1 MGRCSART
9 RGRTGGR
16 GGEDRTVAS
25 GERVDRGQR
34 PRARTA
40 NVVIPFPRR
49 AQAGR
54 LDLAR
59 LAPSARSLL
68 IAFALLA
75 GATAAYVGARETSV
89 FAVDKILVRGASPA
103 IASEV
108 ERALAASR
116 GTSLLAVDLAESHAA
131 VVALPTI
138 AAARFDR
145 AFPHTL
151 AVTVVAER
159 PVAVIRQGADAFVVS
174 ARGRIIRR
182 VERGALPSL
191 ARIWV
196 PRTVGVLAL
205 GTTVTDDVRT
215 AVTAVS
221 PLAGRRFPSR
231 VVSVSATP
239 EELTLRLRSGLEIR
253 LGDATDVQLKLLV
266 ARRVMPRLQPGS
278 RYLDVSVPDRPVAGL
293 Q

>member
-1 MGRCSART
+1 M
-9 RGRTGGR
+9 
-16 GGEDRTVAS
+16 AS

-49 AQAGR
+49 SEGGR

-75 GATAAYVGARETSV
+75 GATAAYIGARETSV
-89 FAVDKILVRGASPA
+89 FAVDEIRVHGASPA

-116 GTSLLAVDLAESHAA
+116 GTSLLSIDLAESHAA

-182 VERGALPSL
+182 AERGALPSL

-196 PRTVGVLAL
+196 RRTVGVLAL
-205 GTTVTDDVRT
+205 GTTVTDDVRM

-231 VVSVSATP
+231 VVSVSAQQD
-239 EELTLRLRSGLEIR
+239 ELTLRLRSGLEIR
-253 LGDATDVQLKLLV
+253 LGDATDIDLKLLV
-266 ARRVMPRLQPGS
+266 ARRVIPRLQPGS
-278 RYLDVSVPDRPVAGL
+278 RYLDVSVPDRPVGGIS
-293 Q
+293 

>member
-1 MGRCSART
+1 M
-9 RGRTGGR
+9 
-16 GGEDRTVAS
+16 
-25 GERVDRGQR
+25 
-34 PRARTA
+34 
-40 NVVIPFPRR
+40 
-49 AQAGR
+49 
-54 LDLAR
+54 
-59 LAPSARSLL
+59 
-68 IAFALLA
+68 
-75 GATAAYVGARETSV
+75 GARETSV
-89 FAVDKILVRGASPA
+89 FAVEEIRVEGASPA

-108 ERALAASR
+108 GRALSASR

-174 ARGRIIRR
+174 ARGRIIRSAK
-182 VERGALPSL
+182 RGALPSL
-191 ARIWV
+191 PRIWV
-196 PRTVGVLAL
+196 PRSVGALAL

-215 AVTAVS
+215 AVTAIS

-231 VVSVSATP
+231 VVSVAATP
-239 EELTLRLRSGLEIR
+239 DELTLRLRSGLEIR
-253 LGDATDVQLKLLV
+253 LGDTANVELKLLV
-266 ARRVMPRLQPGS
+266 ARRVIPRLQPGS
-278 RYLDVSVPDRPVAGL
+278 RYLDVSVPDRPVGGA